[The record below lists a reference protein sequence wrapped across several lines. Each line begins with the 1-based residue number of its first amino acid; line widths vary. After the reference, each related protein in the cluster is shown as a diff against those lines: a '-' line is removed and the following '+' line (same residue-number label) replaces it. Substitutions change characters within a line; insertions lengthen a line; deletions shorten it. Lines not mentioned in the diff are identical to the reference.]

1 MSDNPAD
8 INFVSPVQEQGVFYK
23 RDDLF
28 VPFGGGGLNGGKCR
42 QTFHLI
48 KNNWDYLVQT
58 FGGRLITTSSVH
70 STSGAILAAYC
81 HRLRLKSILAVG
93 GTKVEKIDKHHMMR
107 LAKHYDCDVR
117 IVCGTG
123 MSGPVTKRMTEICKL
138 ETVFNAVFS
147 ANVDDQQQAILDPIS
162 AQVINIPDE
171 LDNLVVPVGTGIH
184 MLAIMRGL
192 EQHGKKV
199 KRIIGCHVG
208 PDRRKKIDSY
218 LGKLEWQN
226 PLYEMAAL
234 NLDTSYATCVAENL
248 PSGEPLDEIYEAKAH
263 VWMRE
268 NLDTQNEKTLFWVVG
283 RRPSVR
289 ETDIHIK
296 LNNISR
302 RMYEI
307 GARYDP
313 PER

>member
-1 MSDNPAD
+1 MSTNPLD
-8 INFVSPVQEQGVFYK
+8 INFVSPVQEQDGVVYK

-28 VPFGGGGLNGGKCR
+28 VPFGEGGLNGGKCR

-48 KNNWDYLVQT
+48 KNNWDYIMST
-58 FGGRLITTSSVH
+58 FGGRLITTSSVY

-81 HRLRLKSILAVG
+81 HRLGLKSILAVG
-93 GTKVEKIDKHHMMR
+93 GTKPDTLDKHHMMR
-107 LAKHYDCDVR
+107 LAKAYNCDVR

-123 MSGPVTKRMTEICKL
+123 MSGPVKKRMTEICEA

-147 ANVDDQQQAILDPIS
+147 DNVGDQPRAILDPIS
-162 AQVINIPDE
+162 DQVANIPDE

-208 PDRRKKIDSY
+208 PDRRKKIDTY
-218 LGKLEWQN
+218 LGQLEWQN
-226 PLYEMAAL
+226 PSYEMAAL
-234 NLDTSYATCVAENL
+234 NENSAYAKVCVETL
-248 PSGEPLDEIYEAKAH
+248 PNGDPLDEIYEAKAH

-268 NLDTQNEKTLFWVVG
+268 NLDTKKEKTLFWIVG
-283 RRPSVR
+283 RRPSVT
-289 ETDIHIK
+289 ETDAQIDQITEMV
-296 LNNISR
+296 STS
-302 RMYEI
+302 
-307 GARYDP
+307 
-313 PER
+313 